1 VKAHRL
7 PVARLDAAARA
18 GRLPRKLGLPTRH
31 ETQGATFH
39 MKDQRSTYKI
49 LAVVFGVAGI
59 AWIIGGFTS
68 VTHFILY
75 PFIGVVNLGIAY
87 LCKQMSK

>member
-1 VKAHRL
+1 
-7 PVARLDAAARA
+7 
-18 GRLPRKLGLPTRH
+18 
-31 ETQGATFH
+31 

-68 VTHFILY
+68 ITHFILY
-75 PFIGVVNLGIAY
+75 PFIGLVNLGIAY
-87 LCKQMSK
+87 LCKQMSR